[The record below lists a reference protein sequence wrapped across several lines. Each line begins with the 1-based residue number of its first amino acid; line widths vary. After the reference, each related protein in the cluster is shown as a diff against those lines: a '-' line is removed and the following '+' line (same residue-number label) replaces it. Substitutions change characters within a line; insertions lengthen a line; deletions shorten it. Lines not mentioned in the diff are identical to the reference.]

1 MAARVAQVSLF
12 IVALLIGILLV
23 GQLRSQAR
31 PIELSTLSAQELP
44 TLIETLTAR
53 NVELGDNLADLREQ
67 IRDYERADVQGRSD
81 LTISEEDLLRISAFG
96 GLAPVE
102 GQGISIRIEG
112 SFDPTAVNDATD
124 PASLMPSCRIW
135 PEVDSL

>member
-31 PIELSTLSAQELP
+31 PIELSTLSAQELS

-53 NVELGDNLADLREQ
+53 
-67 IRDYERADVQGRSD
+67 YEREYTLGRRATAS
-81 LTISEEDLLRISAFG
+81 
-96 GLAPVE
+96 APVPVP
-102 GQGISIRIEG
+102 GRK
-112 SFDPTAVNDATD
+112 
-124 PASLMPSCRIW
+124 RRRR
-135 PEVDSL
+135 